1 MSDEFKKLIKENE
14 ELRYSK
20 KIMKDMYDDKIEY
33 LSTQNRYLLEE
44 VEEYRYNNNRLNTL
58 VDIIY
63 NKEGMI
69 KELNERLDN
78 KCIDSS
84 VYPLILDIIYTIMN
98 DSAVLSFSY
107 DV

>member
-14 ELRYSK
+14 EFRYSK

-58 VDIIY
+58 VNIIY
-63 NKEGMI
+63 NKEGII
-69 KELNERLDN
+69 KELNERLAS
-78 KCIDSS
+78 KCIDNS
-84 VYPLILDIIYTIMN
+84 VYPLILDVIYTIMN
-98 DSAVLSFSY
+98 DSGVLSFSY